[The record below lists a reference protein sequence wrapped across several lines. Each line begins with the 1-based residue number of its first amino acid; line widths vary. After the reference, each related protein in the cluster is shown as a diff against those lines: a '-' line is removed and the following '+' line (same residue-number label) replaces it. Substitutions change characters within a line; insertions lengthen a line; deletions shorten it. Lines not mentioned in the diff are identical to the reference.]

1 MNPAFETYIQSLTG
15 RDVTVIGVGVSNAPL
30 IRMLCSAGA
39 IVTARDRDPDLPREE
54 WDDLGVRLHIGG
66 NYLERVGGDLVFRT
80 PGMRPNHP
88 ALESARAGGS
98 RVTSEMEEFFALCPC
113 PIFGVTGSDGK
124 TTTTSLIADML
135 ANDGCTVH
143 LGGNIGTPLLTR
155 AAEMSPQDVCAVEL
169 SSFQLMDMTRSPH
182 VAVITNLSPN
192 HLDWHHDMDEYIA
205 AKNRLLD
212 FQKAGDL
219 AVLNGDN
226 PATAALHGRGQTKYF
241 GRHMIHDDV
250 IDGLVPVR
258 DIRLPGWYNVENVMA
273 AMTAVRGTVSD
284 EAILETVRTF
294 AGVEHRNQWVATV
307 DGVHYYN
314 NSIGSSPARTVA
326 TLHAHRGRVLLIA
339 GGRDKKVP
347 FDEMA
352 RLLPNHVKVLLL
364 IGEAA
369 SQIEAAARGVPNCPA
384 LVRCGDLTEAVAQ
397 AHRLAVPG
405 DTVLLSPACTAYD
418 QYKNFEERGR
428 HFVELVG
435 ALQRSEGKA

>member
-1 MNPAFETYIQSLTG
+1 MNPAFDNYIQSLAG
-15 RDVTVIGVGVSNAPL
+15 QDVTIIGAGVSNSPL

-39 IVTARDRDPDLPREE
+39 RVTVRDRNPALPREE
-54 WDDLGVRLHIGG
+54 WDDLGAEFRLGE
-66 NYLERVGGDLVFRT
+66 NYLDRVGGDIVFRT
-80 PGMRPNHP
+80 PGMRPDHP
-88 ALESARAGGS
+88 ALDSARAGGS

-135 ANDGCTVH
+135 ANGGRTVH

-155 AAEMSPQDVCAVEL
+155 VGEMSPLDVCAVEL

-182 VAVITNLSPN
+182 VAVMTNLSPN
-192 HLDWHHDMDEYIA
+192 HLDWHRDMDEYTA
-205 AKNRLLD
+205 AKRRLLD
-212 FQKAGDL
+212 FQSADDL

-226 PATAALHGRGQTKYF
+226 PATAALRGRGQTKYF
-241 GRHMIHDDV
+241 GGHTVCDGV
-250 IDGLVPVR
+250 IDGLVPIS

-273 AMTAVRGTVSD
+273 AMTAVRGTVPD

-326 TLHAHRGRVLLIA
+326 TLHAHEARVLLIA
-339 GGRDKKVP
+339 GGRDKNVP

-352 RLLPNHVKVLLL
+352 RLLPDHVKVLLL

-369 SQIEAAARGVPNCPA
+369 SQIEAAARSVPSCPPIF
-384 LVRCGDLTEAVAQ
+384 RCEGLAEAVAH
-397 AHRLAVPG
+397 AHKLAAPG
-405 DTVLLSPACTAYD
+405 DTVLLSPACTAFD
-418 QYKNFEERGR
+418 QYSNFEERGR

-435 ALQRSEGKA
+435 ALSRSER

>member
-1 MNPAFETYIQSLTG
+1 MNPAFYTYTQSLAG
-15 RDVTVIGVGVSNAPL
+15 RDVTIIGAGVSNSPL

-39 IVTARDRDPDLPREE
+39 HVTVRDRNPNLPREE
-54 WDDLGVRLHIGG
+54 WDDLGVGLRLGE
-66 NYLERVGGDLVFRT
+66 NYLDRVGGDIVFRT
-80 PGMRPNHP
+80 PGMRPDHP
-88 ALESARAGGS
+88 ALDSARAGGS

-135 ANDGCTVH
+135 ANGGRKVH

-155 AAEMSPQDVCAVEL
+155 VGEMSPLDACAVEL
-169 SSFQLMDMTRSPH
+169 SSFQLMDMTRSAH

-192 HLDWHHDMDEYIA
+192 HLDWHRDMDEYTA
-205 AKNRLLD
+205 AKRRLLD
-212 FQKAGDL
+212 FQSADDL
-219 AVLNGDN
+219 AILNSDN
-226 PATAALHGRGQTKYF
+226 PATATLRGRGRTKYF
-241 GRHMIHDDV
+241 GEHMVRDGV
-250 IDGLVPVR
+250 IDGLVPIS

-273 AMTAVRGTVSD
+273 AMTAVRGFVPD

-294 AGVEHRNQWVATV
+294 VGVEHRNQWVATV
-307 DGVHYYN
+307 GGVHYYN

-326 TLHAHRGRVLLIA
+326 TLQAHMGRVLLIA

-352 RLLPNHVKVLLL
+352 RLLPDHVKVLLL

-369 SQIEAAARGVPNCPA
+369 SQIEAAALRVPSCPPIFRCEG
-384 LVRCGDLTEAVAQ
+384 LVEAVAQ
-397 AHRLAVPG
+397 AHKLAVPG
-405 DTVLLSPACTAYD
+405 DTVLLSPACTAFD
-418 QYKNFEERGR
+418 QYRNFEERGH

-435 ALQRSEGKA
+435 TLRRSEGKD